1 MFDAPTPARHAWH
14 RLVLAVYA
22 LGVWL
27 LVSLAV
33 PPAPGP
39 CVLGD
44 QRSYL
49 AGHIPAGLWNTEF
62 DAAAMAV
69 GLGTAAVGDWRTLGD
84 ALVAGGRLY
93 LRSAAAD
100 TPPHRR
106 LIRARRFR
114 TSSFLFLPATAAW
127 PDRLTPVAGA
137 TLEQLLQQL
146 SARYP
151 RGAVMTG
158 YVRFRVLTLW
168 TVSRA
173 AIDGLPVAEHV
184 TDYYTEPARTATDA
198 WAYLV
203 GVGARRPL
211 PAPQRDDPLYQRMLA
226 PRPDDTELGEV
237 HALLLAAPPAD
248 PDFPPDSLAVLD
260 VGQVAR
266 GSVIDGGTPRLHPF
280 ARLVA
285 CSPPPAADIGEAR
298 AIND

>member
-1 MFDAPTPARHAWH
+1 MSDAPTLARHAWH
-14 RLVLAVYA
+14 RLILAVYA

-27 LVSLAV
+27 LVSLGA

-44 QRSYL
+44 QRAYL
-49 AGHIPAGLWNTEF
+49 AARIPAGLWHTEF
-62 DAAAMAV
+62 DAATMAV

-93 LRSAAAD
+93 LHSAAVDSA
-100 TPPHRR
+100 PHRR
-106 LIRARRFR
+106 LIRAHRFR
-114 TSSFLFLPATAAW
+114 TSSLLYLPATAAW
-127 PDRLTPVAGA
+127 LDRLTPAAGS

-146 SARYP
+146 TARYP
-151 RGAVMTG
+151 RGALMAG
-158 YVRFRVLTLW
+158 YVRFRELSLW
-168 TVSRA
+168 TVSRP

-198 WAYLV
+198 WVYLV

-211 PAPQRDDPLYQRMLA
+211 PAPQRDDPLYQRLLA
-226 PRPDDTELGEV
+226 PRPDDTELSRV
-237 HALLLAAPPAD
+237 HALLLAAAPAD
-248 PDFPPDSLAVLD
+248 PDLPPDPLAVLD

-266 GSVIDGGTPRLHPF
+266 GSVIDGGALRLFPF

-285 CSPPPAADIGEAR
+285 CSPPPAVDIGEAR
-298 AIND
+298 AIGD